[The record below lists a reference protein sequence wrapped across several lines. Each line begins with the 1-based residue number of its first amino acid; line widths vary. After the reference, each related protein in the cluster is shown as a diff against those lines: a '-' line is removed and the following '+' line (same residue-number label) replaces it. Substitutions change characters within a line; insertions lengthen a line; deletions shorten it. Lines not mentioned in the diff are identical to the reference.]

1 MGSAILTPTVFLD
14 RDGVINRDS
23 PDYITSWAQFE
34 FLPGSLEA
42 IGRLSRAGFA
52 VMVITNQSAVG
63 RGMMDRATLAEIH
76 HNLRKA
82 VDAHG
87 GRIAAIFTCPH
98 HPDEGCDCRKPK
110 PGLILQAQRQFQ
122 LDLRAA
128 TMIGDS
134 ARDIQCALRAGCGR
148 TVLVRS
154 GLHDDGPRL
163 HALGMPPV
171 TVVCDL
177 AAAVD
182 WLLARP
188 PSAPPE
194 RVSR

>member
-1 MGSAILTPTVFLD
+1 MPAAPFTRTVFLD

-42 IGRLSRAGFA
+42 ICRLGRAGFA

-63 RGMMDRATLAEIH
+63 RGMMDKATLEAMH
-76 HNLRKA
+76 RNLRQA
-82 VDAHG
+82 VDDRG
-87 GRIAAIFTCPH
+87 GRIAAIFYCPH
-98 HPDEGCDCRKPK
+98 RPDEGCDCRKPH

-122 LDLRAA
+122 LDLHAA

-134 ARDIQCALRAGCGR
+134 ARDIQCGIRAGCGC
-148 TVLVRS
+148 TILVRS
-154 GLHDDGPRL
+154 GLHDDSARL
-163 HALGMPPV
+163 QALGMPPD
-171 TVVCDL
+171 TVAADL

-182 WLLARP
+182 WLLTRQ
-188 PSAPPE
+188 PSA
-194 RVSR
+194 S